1 MLEVYPTLWRRGAL
15 SGIIR
20 LFPEPSMPDALA
32 RQRTLST
39 LLLLIAA
46 ASWGGNWVAAR
57 AVILDVPPFAL
68 SFWRWAIASVILLP
82 FALAQLREDVPL
94 IRRHLPAL
102 IAFGVIGAAGFTLL
116 GYWGVRYTTAVNA
129 TLLNSSLPLFVVP
142 LSWWLLKLTV
152 SGRQLAGLALSLAG
166 VTTIIS
172 AGELQTLAQLAL
184 NPGDLLLL
192 GGALLWAVY
201 TVLLKWRPPLRPL
214 SFLFAIIVAAAVFSL
229 PFYLWETSTGGTMVV
244 SAKTAAAIGY
254 LALFPSVIAYICWN
268 HAVAVVGP
276 NVAGFFNPVIPV
288 FGTLFAVS
296 LLGEPFRL
304 YHLAGFALVLGGV
317 VLTSRR

>member
-1 MLEVYPTLWRRGAL
+1 M
-15 SGIIR
+15 S
-20 LFPEPSMPDALA
+20 DALA
-32 RQRTLST
+32 PQRTLST
-39 LLLLIAA
+39 LLLLVAA

-57 AVILDVPPFAL
+57 AVTLEVPPFAL
-68 SFWRWAIASVILLP
+68 SFWRWAIAAALLLP
-82 FALAQLREDVPL
+82 FAAAQLREDAAL

-166 VTTIIS
+166 VATIIS
-172 AGELQTLAQLAL
+172 AGELQTLARLSL

-192 GGALLWAVY
+192 GGALLWAIY
-201 TVLLKWRPPLRPL
+201 TVLLKWRPPLRAL
-214 SFLFAIIVAAAVFSL
+214 SFLFTIVAAGAAFSL
-229 PFYLWETSTGGTMVV
+229 PFYLWEISAGGTMVL
-244 SAKTAAAIGY
+244 SPRTIAAIGY
-254 LALFPSVIAYICWN
+254 LAVFPSIVAYICWN

-288 FGTLFAVS
+288 FGTLFAVT
-296 LLGEPFRL
+296 LLGEPFRP
-304 YHLAGFALVLGGV
+304 YHLAGFVLVLGGV

>member
-1 MLEVYPTLWRRGAL
+1 
-15 SGIIR
+15 
-20 LFPEPSMPDALA
+20 MPDALA

>member
-1 MLEVYPTLWRRGAL
+1 
-15 SGIIR
+15 
-20 LFPEPSMPDALA
+20 MPDAVA

-57 AVILDVPPFAL
+57 AITLEAPPFAL
-68 SFWRWAIASVILLP
+68 SFWRWTIASALLLF
-82 FALAQLREDVPL
+82 FAAAQLREDAPL

-102 IAFGVIGAAGFTLL
+102 FGFGVIGAGGFTLL

-166 VTTIIS
+166 VVTIIS
-172 AGELQTLAQLAL
+172 AGELQALARLSL
-184 NPGDLLLL
+184 NRGDLMLL
-192 GGALLWAVY
+192 GGALLWATY
-201 TVLLKWRPPLRPL
+201 TVLLRWRPPLRPL
-214 SFLFAIIVAAAVFSL
+214 SFLFTVAAAGAVFSL
-229 PFYLWETSTGGTMVV
+229 PFYLWEVSVGRTMTISPGTV
-244 SAKTAAAIGY
+244 AAIGY
-254 LALFPSVIAYICWN
+254 LAVFPSIVAYICWN
-268 HAVAVVGP
+268 HAVAVLGP
-276 NVAGFFNPVIPV
+276 NVAGFFNPLIPV
-288 FGTLFAVS
+288 FGTLFAVT

-304 YHLAGFALVLGGV
+304 YHLGGFALVLGGV

>member
-1 MLEVYPTLWRRGAL
+1 M
-15 SGIIR
+15 S
-20 LFPEPSMPDALA
+20 DALA
-32 RQRTLST
+32 RQRTQST
-39 LLLLIAA
+39 LLLLVAA

-57 AVILDVPPFAL
+57 AIILEVPPFAL
-68 SFWRWAIASVILLP
+68 SFWRWAIAAALLLP
-82 FALAQLREDVPL
+82 FAAAQLREDAAL

-102 IAFGVIGAAGFTLL
+102 IAFGVIGAGGFTLL

-152 SGRQLAGLALSLAG
+152 SARQLAGLALSLAG
-166 VTTIIS
+166 VACIIS
-172 AGELQTLAQLAL
+172 SGELQTLARLSL

-192 GGALLWAVY
+192 AGALLWAIY

-214 SFLFAIIVAAAVFSL
+214 SFLFAIVAAAAAFSL
-229 PFYLWETSTGGTMVV
+229 PFYLWEISAGGTMTV
-244 SAKTAAAIGY
+244 SPGTLAAIGY
-254 LALFPSVIAYICWN
+254 LAIFPSIVAYICWN
-268 HAVAVVGP
+268 HAVAVLGP

-288 FGTLFAVS
+288 FGTLFAVT

-317 VLTSRR
+317 VLTSKR